1 MCFNKLLYY
10 YNYIVGGFFVIL
22 IKKLLGLLTII
33 SIFTLLSACAN
44 NTNSMKSVNDVKE
57 IKIGI
62 TLYKQDDSFI
72 ASITKNIEEIVKQKE
87 SEGKYKITIN
97 IQDAKGSLNNQSNQ
111 VDKFISQ
118 DYDIICVNLVDR
130 TAASMIIDKAKS
142 ANKPVIFFNRE
153 PVEEDMERWNKLYYV
168 GAKAEESGEMQANI
182 IIDAYKKDMSRVDK
196 NGDGK
201 IQYVMLEGEQGHQ
214 DSLIRTE
221 YCVKTITKSGIELEK
236 LADDTANWQSAQA
249 TAKMT
254 QWIKT
259 FGDKIEV
266 VICNNDDMAIGAINA
281 LDNLNITK
289 NRPLIVGI
297 DGMPEALLAVKNGT
311 MSGTII
317 NDSKKQ
323 ANAIFNI
330 GYTLATH
337 GNISLIEG
345 LEKGKYIKTS
355 HTEVTQD
362 NVDSYLEK

>member
-1 MCFNKLLYY
+1 
-10 YNYIVGGFFVIL
+10 VRL
-22 IKKLLGLLTII
+22 IKKLSGFLTII
-33 SIFTLLSACAN
+33 SIFTSLSACGN

-57 IKIGI
+57 IKIGM

-72 ASITKNIEEIVKQKE
+72 ASITKNIEAIAKEKE
-87 SEGKYKITIN
+87 SEGKYKVTIN

-111 VDKFISQ
+111 VDKFIAQ
-118 DYDIICVNLVDR
+118 NYDVICVNLVDR

-142 ANKPVIFFNRE
+142 ANIPIIFFNRE

-168 GAKAEESGEMQANI
+168 GAKAEQSGEMQANI
-182 IIDAYKKDMSRVDK
+182 IINAYKKNMNQIDK

-214 DSLIRTE
+214 DALIRTE
-221 YCVKTITKSGIELEK
+221 YCVRTIAKSGIELEK

-249 TAKMT
+249 TTKMT
-254 QWIKT
+254 QWIKN

-281 LDNLNITK
+281 LDNLNIIK

-323 ANAIFNI
+323 AEAIFNI
-330 GYTLATH
+330 GYALVTH
-337 GNISLIEG
+337 GNMSLIEG

-362 NVDSYLEK
+362 NVDLYLEK

>member
-1 MCFNKLLYY
+1 MRLVKPLSVFLS
-10 YNYIVGGFFVIL
+10 IVSIFS
-22 IKKLLGLLTII
+22 LLT
-33 SIFTLLSACAN
+33 ACER
-44 NTNSMKSVNDVKE
+44 NTNTLRKGNDVKE

-62 TLYKQDDSFI
+62 TLYNQDDAFI
-72 ASITKNIEEIVKQKE
+72 SSITKNIEKIAKEKE

-97 IQDAKGSLNNQSNQ
+97 IQDAKGSSNNQSNQ

-118 DYDIICVNLVDR
+118 DYDVICVNLVDR

-142 ANKPVIFFNRE
+142 ANKPIIFFNRE
-153 PVEEDMERWNKLYYV
+153 PVEEDMMRWNKLYYV
-168 GAKAEESGEMQANI
+168 GADAAQSGEMQANI
-182 IIDAYKKDMSRVDK
+182 IINAYKKDISKVDR

-221 YCVKTITKSGIELEK
+221 YCIKTITKNGIELEK

-249 TAKMT
+249 TTKMT

-266 VICNNDDMAIGAINA
+266 VFCNNDEMAIGAINA

-323 ANAIFNI
+323 ANAILNL
-330 GYTLATH
+330 GYTLVTN

-355 HTEVTQD
+355 HTEVTSD
-362 NVDSYLEK
+362 NVDLYIEK

>member
-1 MCFNKLLYY
+1 MR
-10 YNYIVGGFFVIL
+10 L
-22 IKKLLGLLTII
+22 IKRLSGFLSIV
-33 SIFTLLSACAN
+33 SIFTLLSACESN
-44 NTNSMKSVNDVKE
+44 VNTTKNGNDVKE
-57 IKIGI
+57 IKIGV
-62 TLYKQDDSFI
+62 TLYKQDDAFI
-72 ASITKNIEEIVKQKE
+72 SSITKNIEQIAKE
-87 SEGKYKITIN
+87 RENEGKYKITLN

-118 DYDIICVNLVDR
+118 DYDVICVNLVDR
-130 TAASMIIDKAKS
+130 TAAAMIIDKAKS
-142 ANKPVIFFNRE
+142 ANKPIIFFNRE
-153 PVEEDMERWNKLYYV
+153 PVEEDMMRWNKLYYV
-168 GAKAEESGEMQANI
+168 GADAEQSGEMQANI
-182 IIDAYKKDMSRVDK
+182 IINAYKKDMHKIDR

-249 TAKMT
+249 TTKMT

-259 FGDKIEV
+259 FDDKIEV
-266 VICNNDDMAIGAINA
+266 VFCNNDEMAIGAINA

-323 ANAIFNI
+323 ASAILNI
-330 GYTLATH
+330 AYTLVTN
-337 GNISLIEG
+337 GNMSLIEG

-355 HTEVTQD
+355 HAEVTID
-362 NVDSYLEK
+362 NVDLYLENNNKIE